1 MTPIDILIKICDV
14 KFADIGKRSDVVLW
28 TDQDREDLQ
37 SWDMNTTK
45 RVLTRMAVT
54 NCPWCIR
61 FEGKCEGCSYGKHHG
76 ICRHARS
83 DFRQAETDRKKKHL
97 PYLSE
102 DALIDIGRLLKGYK
116 ECP

>member
-1 MTPIDILIKICDV
+1 MTAKETLIRICEIKFSDIR
-14 KFADIGKRSDVVLW
+14 KRSNIDLW
-28 TDQDREDLQ
+28 TEDDRTDLL
-37 SWDMNTTK
+37 SWPEELAHG
-45 RVLTRMAVT
+45 VLTRMAVT

-61 FEGKCEGCSYGKHHG
+61 FEGKCEECSYGKRHG

-83 DFRQAETDRKKKHL
+83 DFRQAETERKVQHL

-116 ECP
+116 SCP